1 MSLPSEAALVEEVRA
16 FVEAVVRQTL
26 AAEGELN
33 VEVGVLIADDETI
46 RQLNR
51 QYRGV
56 DAPTDVL
63 AFAMREGVDA
73 HLHPELLG
81 DIVLSLPTA
90 LRQAKE
96 AGHSLARELAL
107 LAIHATLH
115 LLQYDHVEDADA
127 ALMEQRQ
134 HELLTAL
141 THSETWRDDLF
152 QQRTSSDTFFGEWR

>member
-1 MSLPSEAALVEEVRA
+1 MSLPSETSCVEKVATFVEEIVR
-16 FVEAVVRQTL
+16 RTL
-26 AAEGELN
+26 SAEGEPHA
-33 VEVGVLIADDETI
+33 EVGILVTDDETI

-63 AFAMREGVDA
+63 AFAMRDGVDA
-73 HLHPELLG
+73 RLHPELLG

-90 LRQAKE
+90 YRQAQE

-107 LAIHATLH
+107 LTIHATLH

-127 ALMEQRQ
+127 AVMEQRQ
-134 HELLTAL
+134 QELLTAL
-141 THSETWRDDLF
+141 IHSESWRDDPF
-152 QQRTSSDTFFGEWR
+152 RS